1 MKTGRLFLFT
11 IDSKNNIVIKSNN
24 IGLINYSTGTLNID
38 NITVTSTLKPN
49 NIIEI
54 EAIPESNDIIAKKS
68 IYLILDIGKSMISVE
83 KDLISSG
90 ENASGS
96 NFTPES
102 SYLSGTKIRN

>member
-1 MKTGRLFLFT
+1 MKTGRLFLFS
-11 IDSKNNIVIKSNN
+11 IDSKNNIIIKSNN
-24 IGLINYSTGTLNID
+24 IGSIDYTTGILNID

-49 NIIEI
+49 DIIEI

-68 IYLILDIGKSMISVE
+68 IYLILDIGKSMVSVE

-90 ENASGS
+90 ENTSGS